1 MKPNEAPPLFTDRG
15 TLSAAK
21 FIYCLGRAV
30 CRQFEV
36 FCDCATSGRAE
47 GQYDAARADREA
59 EWGGGSVN
67 KVVMGGKAAGRGA
80 SMIERGGCISRD
92 QYWADWE
99 KTAVSPAKNKRG
111 E

>member
-1 MKPNEAPPLFTDRG
+1 MKPNEAAPPLMGRG
-15 TLSAAK
+15 ALSAAE
-21 FIYCLGRAV
+21 FISCLGRAV

-36 FCDCATSGRAE
+36 FCDCVTSGRAKANWTQQ
-47 GQYDAARADREA
+47 GQTGRQSGR
-59 EWGGGSVN
+59 GGSVN

-80 SMIERGGCISRD
+80 SMIERGGCISQD
-92 QYWADWE
+92 QYWEDWE